1 MAQHFTLQE
10 IVASLGGELLVGKS
24 SPNAMPLVVSRMA
37 SLAQAQPGSIAFFND
52 TKYTQSLQSTQASA
66 VILRPEHQHLTSLPC
81 ILTDNPYAYF
91 ARLLALLNPPRA
103 YQNQIHATAVLGQDV
118 QHASELTVAAQVCIG
133 DRVVLGEGVRIGA
146 GCVIEDDVIIGAH
159 TVLEPRVVVKHG
171 SQIGSHCHL
180 FSGCIIGN
188 DGFGYAEAQGEW
200 VKIPQ
205 VGRVVIGDHVD
216 IGANTT
222 VDRGALDDT
231 VIADGVK
238 LDNLIQVA
246 HNVRIGAHTVIAGCV
261 GIAGSAVIGEHC
273 KIGGA
278 AMILGHLQIADGVTI
293 SPGSMIMRSIK
304 QAGTY
309 TALMPFQK
317 HEDWLRTAANIRHL
331 EQYQLKLKQLEQA
344 ISNIQ
349 RHSKD

>member
-1 MAQHFTLQE
+1 MTQFFSLQD
-10 IVASLGGELLVGKS
+10 IAASLGGQVDLGA
-24 SPNAMPLVVSRMA
+24 SPGADVVEIARMS
-37 SLAQAQPGSIAFFND
+37 SLAQAESGSISFFND

-66 VILRPEHQHLTSLPC
+66 VILRPEHRHLTTLPC
-81 ILTDNPYAYF
+81 ILSDNPYAYF
-91 ARLLALLNPPRA
+91 ARLSALLNPPRQ
-103 YQNQIHATAVLGQDV
+103 YTNHIHATAVIGSECNLP
-118 QHASELTVAAQVCIG
+118 AELTIDAQTSIG
-133 DRVVLGEGVRIGA
+133 HRVTLGSGVRIGA
-146 GCVIEDDVIIGAH
+146 GCVIEDDVTIGDNTII
-159 TVLEPRVVVKHG
+159 EPRAVIKHG
-171 SQIGSHCHL
+171 TTIGDHCHL

-188 DGFGYAEAQGEW
+188 DGFGYAEEQGQW

-231 VIADGVK
+231 VIEDGVK

-246 HNVRIGAHTVIAGCV
+246 HNVRIGAHTVIAGCT
-261 GIAGSAVIGEHC
+261 GIAGSAVIGQHC

-293 SPGSMIMRSIK
+293 SPGSMIMRSI
-304 QAGTY
+304 QQPGTY

-331 EQYQLKLKQLEQA
+331 EQNNLKLKQLEQA
-344 ISNIQ
+344 VNSIKKHTQ
-349 RHSKD
+349 D